1 MCGHFLL
8 DHDAVKWSAA
18 EICSIQLKDR
28 SLKGHS
34 VVGCK
39 AASLELPR
47 VLISVQDLCGLVLIK
62 WERVIMI
69 SIISILF
76 IINEHTVSKQCC
88 IFLKECPTM
97 FKACITLVNGKLQK
111 SNATL
116 QLFWNYYCFQ

>member
-62 WERVIMI
+62 WDRVT
-69 SIISILF
+69 SESDHDVL
-76 IINEHTVSKQCC
+76 
-88 IFLKECPTM
+88 
-97 FKACITLVNGKLQK
+97 
-111 SNATL
+111 
-116 QLFWNYYCFQ
+116 Y